1 MKGAILPESGVKK
14 RSMKRAILITTL
26 ALVTLTLA
34 AQTPTTLRV
43 DVRLVN
49 VVATVTDANGKFVPN
64 LTAEDFAVM
73 EDGVAQT
80 ITYFTQD
87 RNVPVSVGILLD
99 TSGSMATKMRTA
111 SAAVERFL
119 NNIHADDDIF
129 LMTFARGISLEQDF
143 TSDRRKL
150 ARALNSLKVDGGTP
164 LYDGLKQAID
174 KVHRGRHDKRAILV
188 ISDGMD
194 SGSKATTLDGLLRTI
209 RGAEVLVYGLG
220 TSQTVYA
227 DPNEHVP
234 FTLPTPSSTARG
246 PAAIANARGASVV
259 PRRGGAPTYI
269 TSVNMTV
276 LNQFAAATGGQAFLL
291 SDTFIDEGTS
301 EIDKTLTAIAD
312 ELRGQYTLGYYPSAA
327 DNRSFHT
334 IRITTRNNHN
344 VRARTGYQGRP

>member
-1 MKGAILPESGVKK
+1 
-14 RSMKRAILITTL
+14 MKRALLIAITVL
-26 ALVTLTLA
+26 ATLTLA

-49 VVATVTDANGKFVPN
+49 VVATVTDDNGKFVPN
-64 LTAEDFAVM
+64 LTAEDFTVL
-73 EDGVAQT
+73 EDGVPQK
-80 ITYFTQD
+80 ITHFTQD
-87 RNVPVSVGILLD
+87 RDVPVSVGILLD
-99 TSGSMATKMRTA
+99 TSGSMDTKMRTA

-129 LMTFARGISLEQDF
+129 LMTLAGRVSLEQDF

-150 ARALNSLKVDGGTP
+150 ARALNYLNVGGSTP

-174 KVHRGRHDKRAILV
+174 KVHRGRHDKRAVLV

-194 SGSKATTLDGLLRTI
+194 AGSRRTTLDALLRTI

-220 TSQTVYA
+220 TSQPVYA
-227 DPNEHVP
+227 DRNEHVP

-246 PAAIANARGASVV
+246 PAAIANARGGA
-259 PRRGGAPTYI
+259 GGAGRGASPTSI
-269 TSVNMTV
+269 TGVNMSV
-276 LNQFAAATGGQAFLL
+276 LNQFAAASGGQAYLL

-301 EIDKTLTAIAD
+301 EIDKTLTAIAE

-327 DNRSFHT
+327 DNGSFHS
-334 IRITTRNNHN
+334 IRVTTRANHN
-344 VRARTGYQGRP
+344 VRTRTGYQGRP